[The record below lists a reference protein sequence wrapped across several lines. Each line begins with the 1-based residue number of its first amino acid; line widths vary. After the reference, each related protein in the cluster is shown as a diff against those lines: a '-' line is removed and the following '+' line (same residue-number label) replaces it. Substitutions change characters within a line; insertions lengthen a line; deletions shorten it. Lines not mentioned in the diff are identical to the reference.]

1 MALSPWPARTA
12 TASRAAAIR
21 QLGAA
26 LGEGDDAVVARL
38 GAVSAALVEKY
49 APAAPQAD
57 QMRSGD
63 SDAPAGCA
71 MRRATG
77 RASESE
83 GDISTTFT
91 PSSTGALRAS
101 PERWRCLSP
110 VEGATRRSVG
120 VLKTFDA
127 AIPGRDH
134 ATTRDARTPGF
145 VRRVGAGT
153 DDADEK
159 LRASVQPLALTDA
172 DVEGGVQLQHRI
184 KCFVLPRR
192 ERVSLERSVLLFNGD
207 ALTLRGDPL
216 LFFAGFEVSDR
227 HALAA
232 AFEQAGADK
241 VIIDGAVF
249 VVEESRTW
257 PNYTRATLLR
267 ET

>member
-1 MALSPWPARTA
+1 MPGHR
-12 TASRAAAIR
+12 
-21 QLGAA
+21 
-26 LGEGDDAVVARL
+26 
-38 GAVSAALVEKY
+38 
-49 APAAPQAD
+49 
-57 QMRSGD
+57 D
-63 SDAPAGCA
+63 SFG
-71 MRRATG
+71 G
-77 RASESE
+77 
-83 GDISTTFT
+83 
-91 PSSTGALRAS
+91 
-101 PERWRCLSP
+101 W
-110 VEGATRRSVG
+110 V
-120 VLKTFDA
+120 
-127 AIPGRDH
+127 PGQ
-134 ATTRDARTPGF
+134 TM
-145 VRRVGAGT
+145 
-153 DDADEK
+153 DEK

-192 ERVSLERSVLLFNGD
+192 ERIALERSVLLFNGD